1 MFCEISFI
9 FVSFA
14 ASVALETPLPS
25 VRLHVALKI
34 TRRNA
39 SIVALVTLV
48 GLFPCVDP
56 HHVIFQMASCNAE
69 KLAHCA
75 SVRLFPRVGPFVV
88 FGFKT

>member
-39 SIVALVTLV
+39 SIIALVTLV
-48 GLFPCVDP
+48 RLFPCVDP
-56 HHVIFQMASCNAE
+56 HHVIFQMTFSNAG
-69 KLAHCA
+69 KLARCA
-75 SVRLFPRVGPFVV
+75 SVRLFLRMGSFVLLQIA
-88 FGFKT
+88 